1 MNENSNYK
9 ITAAGDRDD
18 DHWLTSDNCADARL
32 AELRSDNCHDMANT
46 P

>member
-9 ITAAGDRDD
+9 ITVVDDRDD
-18 DHWLTSDNCADARL
+18 DHWLTSDNCEDARL
-32 AELRSDNCHDMANT
+32 AELPSDNCHDTTNA